1 MSLAGRKVLLGV
13 TGGIAAYKSA
23 DLVRRIRE
31 QGAEVRVVMTEGAQA
46 FITPLTFQAVS
57 GHEVRTEL
65 FDRGAEAAMGHIEL
79 ARWADVICVAPASAD
94 FIARLRAGMAND
106 LLTTLCLAT
115 DAKLVIAPAM
125 NRLMWANPATRE
137 NCVALE
143 QRGVVMLGPASGS
156 QACGETG
163 EGRMLQPL
171 EIVDDLSRL
180 LGEGPLA
187 GKQVLITAGPTLEPI
202 DPVRYISNNSSGKMG
217 YAVAAAA
224 ARLGAVVTLVSGPVT
239 LDAPPHVQRV
249 WASSAEEMLNA
260 VMARAAE
267 ADIFIA
273 TAAVADYRP
282 AQQANSKIKKQNDSL
297 NIALERTE
305 DILATVAATYKDVF
319 TVGFAAETD
328 KLLEY
333 ARGKLARKRLDMV
346 AANWVNQPG
355 TGFDADQNA
364 LTVVSEHGEEELP
377 VMSKAELATELMS
390 RVLAAYHQSAKSM
403 A

>member
-1 MSLAGRKVLLGV
+1 
-13 TGGIAAYKSA
+13 
-23 DLVRRIRE
+23 
-31 QGAEVRVVMTEGAQA
+31 
-46 FITPLTFQAVS
+46 
-57 GHEVRTEL
+57 
-65 FDRGAEAAMGHIEL
+65 
-79 ARWADVICVAPASAD
+79 
-94 FIARLRAGMAND
+94 
-106 LLTTLCLAT
+106 
-115 DAKLVIAPAM
+115 
-125 NRLMWANPATRE
+125 
-137 NCVALE
+137 
-143 QRGVVMLGPASGS
+143 MLGPASGA

-163 EGRMLQPL
+163 EGRMMQPL

-249 WASSAEEMLNA
+249 WANSAEEMLNA
-260 VMARAAE
+260 VMPRAAE

-282 AQQANSKIKKQNDSL
+282 AQQADNKIKKQNESL

-305 DILATVAATYKDVF
+305 DILATVAGTYKDVF

-333 ARGKLARKRLDMV
+333 ARGKLERKQLDMV

-364 LTVVSEHGEEELP
+364 LTLVTTDGEEELP
-377 VMSKAELATELMS
+377 VQSKAQLATELMDK
-390 RVLAAYHQSAKSM
+390 VLAAYQRSAKNS
-403 A
+403 

>member
-1 MSLAGRKVLLGV
+1 MSLAGRKILLGV
-13 TGGIAAYKSA
+13 TGGIAVYKSA
-23 DLVRRIRE
+23 DLVRRLKE
-31 QGAEVRVVMTEGAQA
+31 QGADVRVVMTAGAQE
-46 FITPLTFQAVS
+46 FVTPLTFQAVS
-57 GHEVRTEL
+57 GNEVRTAL
-65 FDRGAEAAMGHIEL
+65 FDRDAEAAMGHIEL
-79 ARWADVICVAPASAD
+79 ARWADVILVAPASAD

-125 NRLMWANPATRE
+125 NRLMWANQSTRD
-137 NCVALE
+137 NCITLE
-143 QRGVVMLGPASGS
+143 QRGVIMLGPASGS
-156 QACGETG
+156 QACGEVG
-163 EGRMLQPL
+163 EGRMLEPL
-171 EIVDDLSRL
+171 EIADDLSRL
-180 LGEGPLA
+180 MGKGPLA
-187 GKQVLITAGPTLEPI
+187 GKQVLLTAGPTLEPI

-217 YAVAAAA
+217 YAVADAA

-249 WASSAEEMLNA
+249 WASSAEEMLSA

-282 AQQANSKIKKQNDSL
+282 AQVADNKIKKQNESL

-305 DILATVAATYKDVF
+305 DILATVAATYPAAF

-333 ARGKLARKRLDMV
+333 ARGKLERKQLDLV

-355 TGFDADQNA
+355 TGFNADQNA
-364 LTVVSEHGEEELP
+364 LTVVSADGAHEFP
-377 VMSKAELATELMS
+377 VMNKADLATELMNY
-390 RVLAAYHQSAKSM
+390 VLAQYEQSPKYKN
-403 A
+403 